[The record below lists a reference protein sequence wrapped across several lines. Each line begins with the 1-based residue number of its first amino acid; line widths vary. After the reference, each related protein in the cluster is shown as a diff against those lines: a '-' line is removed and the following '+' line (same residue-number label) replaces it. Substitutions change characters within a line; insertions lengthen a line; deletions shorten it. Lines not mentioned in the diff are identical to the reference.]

1 MFNRKYEHLYF
12 RIDISINV
20 AQEHIDVCGC
30 HVTFVADP
38 DLAVDQWTSNW
49 GVFSESLVTF

>member
-1 MFNRKYEHLYF
+1 MFNRKYDLLYF

-20 AQEHIDVCGC
+20 AQEHIDICGC

-38 DLAVDQWTSNW
+38 DLAVNQGTSSW
-49 GVFSESLVTF
+49 GVFLNH